1 MATTD
6 SGALRSYR
14 DAEFPPAET
23 PWREAA
29 FSVIDLEMTGL
40 DPASDEIISFATV
53 TVSGGNVR
61 LDDTRYELVRPRRMP
76 DWDTIR
82 IHGLREV
89 DLEEAPPLEDHMD
102 DLLDALTGRPIVA
115 HVAEVE
121 RSFLETAL
129 SSVGIELRNP
139 IVDTATLDSE
149 LRGSGGGSPPGSRSG
164 FRDGAL
170 TRAARTPTA
179 PRRRRRIDHS
189 PGVHRARHP
198 PRPLTRR
205 PSDRSNGLASP
216 RSGSESSAGC
226 AGRGDDERSG

>member
-23 PWREAA
+23 PWREAD
-29 FSVIDLEMTGL
+29 FTVIDLEMTGL

-53 TVSGGNVR
+53 TVSGGKVR
-61 LDDTRYELVRPRRMP
+61 FDDTRYELVRPRRMP

-121 RSFLETAL
+121 RIFLETAL
-129 SSVGIELRNP
+129 SPVGMKLRNP
-139 IVDTATLDSE
+139 IVDTRLALDCELAQAPLGEATARPREPIPDSVTWCA
-149 LRGSGGGSPPGSRSG
+149 RSA
-164 FRDGAL
+164 FPCIDP
-170 TRAARTPTA
+170 TTPTA
-179 PRRRRRIDHS
+179 TH
-189 PGVHRARHP
+189 
-198 PRPLTRR
+198 
-205 PSDRSNGLASP
+205 
-216 RSGSESSAGC
+216 
-226 AGRGDDERSG
+226 